1 MSKIKGGCL
10 CGKIRYESD
19 SDVLRAYHCHCK
31 DCQKLSGTSGLS
43 LLALP
48 ESGIKISGDLKFF
61 EKKGDSGNKVSLGF
75 CPDCGSNILGKPQQL
90 AGVVAIAAGSLD
102 DTSLFKPTMSIFAA
116 SAPSWHVFSAETP
129 KFPGRPQ

>member
-1 MSKIKGGCL
+1 MSKITGGCL

-19 SDVLRAYHCHCK
+19 AEVLRAYHCHCT

-48 ESGIKISGDLKFF
+48 ENGFKLSGALKFF

-90 AGVVAIAAGSLD
+90 AGVIALTAGSLD
-102 DTSLFKPTMSIFAA
+102 DTSVFKPTLAIFAA
-116 SAPSWHVFSAETP
+116 SAPGWHVFSAETQ
-129 KFPGRPQ
+129 KFPGRRQ